1 MNAKLKLALVFA
13 AGFASGVVA
22 TNVTRRAINRY
33 TDRFEFKD
41 SDIIT
46 NAWDALR
53 NDLDDPEFEPD
64 ADDFESIRADGKKLL
79 EELNSKKEAL
89 TAELFRKPP
98 SEEDSEYVN
107 YARKYKG
114 EEDTPMEQNVF
125 EMTPP
130 EDIEQIFFITEEEYE
145 KDHLSS
151 DEIWGKV
158 VMNYYVPD
166 SILTDDDDNIIN
178 EADIMSPGMI
188 REYLDH
194 GNGGEAFYVR
204 NNNFNTDFKIMLV
217 NESVLGDIRE

>member
-13 AGFASGVVA
+13 AGFASGVAA

-53 NDLDDPEFEPD
+53 NDLDDPEFEPE
-64 ADDFESIRADGKKLL
+64 ADDFESVRTDGKKFL

-89 TAELFRKPP
+89 TDELFRKPP

-125 EMTPP
+125 EMAPP

-166 SILTDDDDNIIN
+166 SILTDDDDNVIN

-204 NNNFNTDFKIMLV
+204 NNNFNTDFKIMLI

>member
-53 NDLDDPEFEPD
+53 NDLDDPEFEPE
-64 ADDFESIRADGKKLL
+64 ADDFESVRTDGKKFL

-89 TAELFRKPP
+89 TDELFRKPP

-125 EMTPP
+125 EMAPP

-166 SILTDDDDNIIN
+166 SILTDDDDNVIN

-204 NNNFNTDFKIMLV
+204 NNNFNTDFKIMLI

>member
-53 NDLDDPEFEPD
+53 NDLDDPEFEPE
-64 ADDFESIRADGKKLL
+64 ADDFESIRTDGKKFL

-89 TAELFRKPP
+89 TDELFRKPP

-114 EEDTPMEQNVF
+114 EEDKPMEQNVF
-125 EMTPP
+125 EMAPP

-166 SILTDDDDNIIN
+166 SILTDDDDNVIN

-204 NNNFNTDFKIMLV
+204 NNNFNTDFKIMLI

>member
-53 NDLDDPEFEPD
+53 NDLDDPELEPD
-64 ADDFESIRADGKKLL
+64 ADDFESIRTDGKKFL

-89 TAELFRKPP
+89 TDELFRKPP

-125 EMTPP
+125 EMAPP

-166 SILTDDDDNIIN
+166 SILTDDDDNVIN

-204 NNNFNTDFKIMLV
+204 NNNFNTDFKIMLI

>member
-53 NDLDDPEFEPD
+53 NDLDDPEFEPE
-64 ADDFESIRADGKKLL
+64 ADDFESVRTDGKKFL

-89 TAELFRKPP
+89 TDELFRKPP

-125 EMTPP
+125 EMAPP
-130 EDIEQIFFITEEEYE
+130 EDIEQIFFITDEEYE

-166 SILTDDDDNIIN
+166 SILTDDDDNVIN

-204 NNNFNTDFKIMLV
+204 NNNFNTDFKIMLI

>member
-22 TNVTRRAINRY
+22 TNVTRRAIIRY

-53 NDLDDPEFEPD
+53 NDLDDPEFEPE
-64 ADDFESIRADGKKLL
+64 ADDFESIRTDGKKFL

-89 TAELFRKPP
+89 TDELFRKPP

-125 EMTPP
+125 EMAPP

-166 SILTDDDDNIIN
+166 SILTDDDDNVIN

-204 NNNFNTDFKIMLV
+204 NNNFNTDFKIMLI

>member
-53 NDLDDPEFEPD
+53 NDLDDPEFEPE
-64 ADDFESIRADGKKLL
+64 ADDFESIRADGKKFL

-89 TAELFRKPP
+89 TDELFRKPP

-125 EMTPP
+125 EMAPP

-166 SILTDDDDNIIN
+166 SILTDDDDNVIN

-204 NNNFNTDFKIMLV
+204 NNNFNTDFKIMLI

>member
-64 ADDFESIRADGKKLL
+64 ADDFESIRTDGKKFL

-89 TAELFRKPP
+89 TDELFRKPP

-125 EMTPP
+125 EMAPP

-166 SILTDDDDNIIN
+166 SILTDDDDNVIN

>member
-53 NDLDDPEFEPD
+53 NDLDDPEFEPE
-64 ADDFESIRADGKKLL
+64 ADDFESIRTDGKKFL

-89 TAELFRKPP
+89 TDELFRKPP

-125 EMTPP
+125 EMAPP

-166 SILTDDDDNIIN
+166 SILTDDDDNVIN

>member
-64 ADDFESIRADGKKLL
+64 ADDFESIRADGKKFL

-89 TAELFRKPP
+89 TDELVRKPP

-125 EMTPP
+125 EMAPP

-166 SILTDDDDNIIN
+166 SILTDDDDNVIN

-204 NNNFNTDFKIMLV
+204 NNNFNTDFKIMLI

>member
-33 TDRFEFKD
+33 TDRLEFKN

-53 NDLDDPEFEPD
+53 DDLDDPEFEPE
-64 ADDFESIRADGKKLL
+64 AEDFESIRADGKKFL

-89 TAELFRKPP
+89 TDELFRKPP
-98 SEEDSEYVN
+98 SEEDAEYVN

-114 EEDTPMEQNVF
+114 EEDKPMEQNVF
-125 EMTPP
+125 EMAPP

-166 SILTDDDDNIIN
+166 GILTDDDDNVIN
-178 EADIMSPGMI
+178 EADIMSAGMI

-194 GNGGEAFYVR
+194 GSGGEAFYVR
-204 NNNFNTDFKIMLV
+204 NNNFNTDFKIMLI

>member
-53 NDLDDPEFEPD
+53 NDLDDPEFEPE
-64 ADDFESIRADGKKLL
+64 ADDFESIRTDGKKFL

-89 TAELFRKPP
+89 TDELFRKPP

-125 EMTPP
+125 EMAPP

-166 SILTDDDDNIIN
+166 SILTDDDDNVIN

-204 NNNFNTDFKIMLV
+204 NNNFNTDFKIILV

>member
-13 AGFASGVVA
+13 AGFTSGVVA

-64 ADDFESIRADGKKLL
+64 ADDFESIRTDGKKFL

-89 TAELFRKPP
+89 TDELFRKPP

-125 EMTPP
+125 EMAPP

-166 SILTDDDDNIIN
+166 SILTDDDDNVIN

-204 NNNFNTDFKIMLV
+204 NNNFNTDFKIMLI

>member
-46 NAWDALR
+46 NAWDSLR

-125 EMTPP
+125 EMAPP

-166 SILTDDDDNIIN
+166 SILTDDDDNVIN

-204 NNNFNTDFKIMLV
+204 NNNFNTDFKIMLI

>member
-1 MNAKLKLALVFA
+1 MNAKLKLALAFA
-13 AGFASGVVA
+13 AGFTSGVVA

-33 TDRFEFKD
+33 TDRFEFKN

-64 ADDFESIRADGKKLL
+64 ADDFESIRTDGKKFL

-89 TAELFRKPP
+89 TDELFRKPP

-125 EMTPP
+125 EMAPP

-166 SILTDDDDNIIN
+166 SILTDDDDNVIN

-204 NNNFNTDFKIMLV
+204 NNNFNTDFKIMLI